1 MTTLV
6 FIYDEDGYISETV
19 EPLIYGQSHVF
30 RKFSKSATELT
41 ICKILMKNPHRNCI
55 SIYNVS
61 GSYIDMEFVDTK
73 RRLNLMKHK
82 NNVMTDIKKA
92 IRHLHSFNI
101 VYIDLKFD
109 NIGYNKKEQCHK
121 LFDFDMSGIISS
133 KNNTEWLFKPES
145 GYVYRDFFNTMPFA
159 DCQDFKNID
168 AFALH
173 KFEETF
179 I

>member
-1 MTTLV
+1 
-6 FIYDEDGYISETV
+6 
-19 EPLIYGQSHVF
+19 
-30 RKFSKSATELT
+30 
-41 ICKILMKNPHRNCI
+41 MK
-55 SIYNVS
+55 
-61 GSYIDMEFVDTK
+61 DFVKDCQLNFV
-73 RRLNLMKHK
+73 RLNLMKHK

-145 GYVYRDFFNTMPFA
+145 GYVYRDFFNTTPCA